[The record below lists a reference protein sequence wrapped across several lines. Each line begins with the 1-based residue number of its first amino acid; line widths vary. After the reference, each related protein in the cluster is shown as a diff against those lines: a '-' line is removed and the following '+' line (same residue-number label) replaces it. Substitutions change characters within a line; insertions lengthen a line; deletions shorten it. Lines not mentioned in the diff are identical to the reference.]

1 MRAAGAV
8 VAAVDFN
15 LEVEGE
21 VCVFVCPRASVR
33 ARVFV
38 VHFKVDTGR
47 TAK

>member
-1 MRAAGAV
+1 M